1 MKNFAGINFCGE
13 PLSKDFTGIKK
24 SENLNL

>member
-1 MKNFAGINFCGE
+1 MKHFAGINFRGE

-24 SENLNL
+24 DEILNL